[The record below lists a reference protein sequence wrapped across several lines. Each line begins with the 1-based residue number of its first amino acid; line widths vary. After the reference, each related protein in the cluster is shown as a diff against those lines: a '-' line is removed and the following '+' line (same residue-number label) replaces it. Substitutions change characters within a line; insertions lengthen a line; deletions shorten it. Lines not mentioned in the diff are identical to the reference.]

1 MTHLETLSAI
11 GGSEMKLTT
20 YNPNKNLKDFFN
32 GDVEPFFPRNLMD
45 FFDPETV
52 RAVYPKVNIVEKE
65 NEFLLTAEVPGMV
78 EDDISVEIKDG
89 VLSLRGNAK
98 EEKETKE
105 DNYRIREFRSQNFER
120 SFRLGDQVDPDKVV
134 AKLEKGILRVSL
146 GKKEIAKPKKV
157 EIKIGS

>member
-1 MTHLETLSAI
+1 
-11 GGSEMKLTT
+11 MKMTT
-20 YNPNKNLKDFFN
+20 YNPKRHLQDFFN
-32 GDVEPFFPRNLMD
+32 GEMEPYFPRNLMD

-52 RAVYPKVNIVEKE
+52 RAIHPKVNIVENE

-78 EDDISVEIKDG
+78 EKDIHVEIKDG
-89 VLSLRGNAK
+89 VLSLRGDAK

-105 DNYRIREFRSQNFER
+105 DNYRIQEFRSQSFER
-120 SFRLGDQVDPDKVV
+120 SFRLGEQVDSEKVV

-157 EIKIGS
+157 EVKIGS

>member
-1 MTHLETLSAI
+1 
-11 GGSEMKLTT
+11 MKLTT
-20 YNPNKNLKDFFN
+20 YNPNKHLQDFFK
-32 GDVEPFFPRNLMD
+32 GDMEPFFPRNLMD

-52 RAVYPKVNIVEKE
+52 RAVYPRVNIIENE

-78 EDDISVEIKDG
+78 EKNIDVEIKDG
-89 VLSLRGNAK
+89 VLSLRGHAK
-98 EEKETKE
+98 EEKETHE
-105 DNYRIREFRSQNFER
+105 DNFRIREYHSQNFER
-120 SFRLGDQVDPDKVV
+120 SFRLGEQVDPEKVV